1 MQSCSRGETVT
12 RGQAIPR
19 PCYAQAIPLA
29 ERSRYTVARA
39 IHVHPMSQLSE
50 LRNPFTYTGALR
62 LDHPLF
68 RGRVEE
74 LARLEQAAL
83 SDLDF
88 FLLVYGGRQNGKTT
102 LLLRLEAR
110 LLARRE
116 QGVRV

>member
-1 MQSCSRGETVT
+1 
-12 RGQAIPR
+12 
-19 PCYAQAIPLA
+19 
-29 ERSRYTVARA
+29 
-39 IHVHPMSQLSE
+39 MSQPS
-50 LRNPFTYTGALR
+50 NPFTYTGALR

-68 RGRVEE
+68 RGRDRE

-83 SDLDF
+83 GNLDS
-88 FLLVYGGRQNGKTT
+88 FLLIYGGRQNGKTT